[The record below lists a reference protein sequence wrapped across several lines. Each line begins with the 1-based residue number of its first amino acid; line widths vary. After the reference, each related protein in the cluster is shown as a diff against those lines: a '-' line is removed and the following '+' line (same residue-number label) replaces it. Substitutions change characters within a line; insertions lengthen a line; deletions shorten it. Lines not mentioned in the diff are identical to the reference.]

1 MTQHPTIRFTR
12 GCVTLPVAGAL
23 LPQVLDRIA
32 DHRSRA
38 AIERLLAEREE
49 GHRVELPRDQFD
61 ALLDATSSWQRK
73 LRVMSEQTRVVHVRD
88 HVPGAI
94 SIGRA
99 NRRSN
104 LPASPFANPFVIGRI
119 WGDRAQVVESYRQHL
134 LTGAGRPLLA
144 ELPALRGKPLAC
156 WCRHEGEVRTPRTVC
171 HGDVLVSLVNAYT
184 DDELR
189 AMGAPS

>member
-1 MTQHPTIRFTR
+1 MTEHPTIRFTR
-12 GCVTLPVAGAL
+12 GCVTLPVARAL
-23 LPQVLDRIA
+23 LPQVLGRIA
-32 DHRSRA
+32 DHQSRA
-38 AIERLLAEREE
+38 AIERLLAERED
-49 GHRVELPRDQFD
+49 GHRVELARDQFD

-73 LRVMSEQTRVVHVRD
+73 LRVMSDQTRVVHVRD

-94 SIGRA
+94 TIGRA

-104 LPASPFANPFVIGRI
+104 LPASPFANPFAIGRI

-134 LTGAGRPLLA
+134 LTGAGRPLLV

-156 WCRHEGEVRTPRTVC
+156 WCRHAGEVRTPRTVC
-171 HGDVLVSLVNAYT
+171 HGDVLVSLLNAYT